1 MDGSQPAANSVL
13 ASIQRRRGAH
23 RAPAPRAAAPLPPSL
38 REVARRS
45 RDGRSPRAAARVS
58 IWFAAKSK
66 CQHGGLRAAR
76 PTQKGIDVAPKPKF
90 CVGRDANSAAVG
102 DEGALRMRHTLCGC
116 IAPRISYR
124 PPFHAVGALI
134 ERPSPPQRSF
144 ELCCQAHHTACFCG
158 ITYYFIPRPWR
169 GGGSSGSGRRGGG

>member
-1 MDGSQPAANSVL
+1 MRSKDGGRSPPSDFLVAPVP
-13 ASIQRRRGAH
+13 RRRGAH

-58 IWFAAKSK
+58 IRFAAKSK

-90 CVGRDANSAAVG
+90 CVGRDAHSAAVG
-102 DEGALRMRHTLCGC
+102 DEGALRMRHTPCGC
-116 IAPRISYR
+116 IAPRISDAESMVPAR
-124 PPFHAVGALI
+124 ADVGIGPYGRARVARR
-134 ERPSPPQRSF
+134 EK
-144 ELCCQAHHTACFCG
+144 CF
-158 ITYYFIPRPWR
+158 
-169 GGGSSGSGRRGGG
+169 